1 MGTALAVTPDLPHRW
16 AGHAEADR
24 ALRPV
29 TWSDKALASAAS
41 MALVRHQL
49 RRLAHGRTP
58 APSTRPVVALLSEQ
72 LQQRKALRRYRSWLA
87 ARHPSAG

>member
-1 MGTALAVTPDLPHRW
+1 
-16 AGHAEADR
+16 
-24 ALRPV
+24 
-29 TWSDKALASAAS
+29 

-58 APSTRPVVALLSEQ
+58 APRTRPVVALLSEQ
-72 LQQRKALRRYRSWLA
+72 LQQRKALRRYRSWLV